1 MDELEKIRKKKLE
14 EMMRKMTS
22 EKKSEKLSKP
32 IELNSKNFS
41 EVLKNENV
49 VIDFYANWCAPCK
62 MIAPIIEELAKEY
75 AGKVVFAKLNTDENI
90 EIAQR
95 FAISAIP
102 TIIFFKNGKAVDQIV
117 GALPK
122 AELKRWIEKNIY
134 I

>member
-32 IELNSKNFS
+32 IELNSQNFS

-134 I
+134 N